1 MKKNIN
7 DGENKKKKRRKKRRL
22 RPRLWFFLVL
32 VTIFITMII
41 YSCSTLFNWN
51 QDNKDVKKIE
61 EVIENNVQPV
71 EKKEQGNLVNP
82 PTEKDSDY
90 WYYVNVPFYDVDF
103 SKLLKKNPDTVAFIH
118 VPNTNINYPI
128 VQTNDNEYYLN
139 HAFDK
144 SKNDA
149 GWVYMDYRNSS
160 NFSNDNTIIYGH
172 GRVNKTVFGSLKDTL
187 TDKWQSDKSNYV
199 IQISTLTTN
208 FVYQI
213 FSIYTIKSE
222 SYYITPAFSTTEKKE
237 NWLSTMKKRN
247 IAPID
252 TNINVNDKI
261 ITLSTCQNNNGGRIV
276 VQGKLIKEQPK

>member
-1 MKKNIN
+1 MEKDVNRQQYQ
-7 DGENKKKKRRKKRRL
+7 NKLRQKKRRL

-32 VTIFITMII
+32 VTIFLTMII
-41 YSCSTLFNWN
+41 YSSFTLFNWD
-51 QDNKDVKKIE
+51 QDNKAVEKIE
-61 EVIENNVQPV
+61 DVIENNIQTV
-71 EKKEQGNLVNP
+71 EKNEQGNFINP

-90 WYYVNVPFYDVDF
+90 WYYVNIPFYDVDF
-103 SKLLKKNPDTVAFIH
+103 SKLLESNPDTVAFIH

-128 VQTNDNEYYLN
+128 VQADDNEYYLN
-139 HAFDK
+139 HAFDR

-160 NFSNDNTIIYGH
+160 DFSNDNTIIYGH

-222 SYYITPAFSTTEKKE
+222 SYYITPVFSTIEKKE
-237 NWLSTMKKRN
+237 NWLSTMKERN

-252 TNINVNDKI
+252 TSINVNDKI

-276 VQGKLIKEQPK
+276 VQGKLIKQQLK